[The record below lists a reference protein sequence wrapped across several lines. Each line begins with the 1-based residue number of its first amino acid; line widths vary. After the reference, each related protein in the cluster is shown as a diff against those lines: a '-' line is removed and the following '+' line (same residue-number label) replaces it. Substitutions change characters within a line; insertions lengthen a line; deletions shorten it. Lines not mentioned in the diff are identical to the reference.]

1 MKKTLVLM
9 VILIACASLFGTHIQ
24 DWENSDLNISFS
36 LSEDKQSICFDI
48 FNKTNAPI
56 KIIWD
61 EWSITDNSYSSSGVI
76 HSGIK
81 FNEKSNVQSITV
93 IIPNSKLSDI
103 IVPKTHILGFSG
115 RFWDIE
121 EFSNNTKTLVITYE
135 INNVKKTETIKL
147 DMEEAG
153 KKVDVIIEEKLK
165 KLNAD
170 IEKTFMFVIIA
181 TTIGGIAAIIYSIFV
196 GLGR

>member
-9 VILIACASLFGTHIQ
+9 IVLIACASLFGTHIQ

-36 LSEDKQSICFDI
+36 LSEDKQSIYLTI
-48 FNKTNAPI
+48 FNKTSAPI

-76 HSGIK
+76 HSGVK
-81 FNEKSNVQSITV
+81 FNEKSNMQSITL
-93 IIPNSKLSDI
+93 IIPNSILSDA

-121 EFSNNTKTLVITYE
+121 KFSNKTKTLVITYE
-135 INNVKKTETIKL
+135 INNVKKTETIIL

-153 KKVDVIIEEKLK
+153 KKVDAVLEGNL
-165 KLNAD
+165 
-170 IEKTFMFVIIA
+170 MFVIIGS
-181 TTIGGIAAIIYSIFV
+181 TIVGIATILYFIFMNP
-196 GLGR
+196 GR

>member
-93 IIPNSKLSDI
+93 